1 MTLEYGYTSL
11 NKKGEELCGDKVETL
26 HTPEG
31 YTLVLADGLGSG
43 VKANILSTLTSK
55 ILCTM
60 MAAGIPLSDCIDT
73 IIGSLPVCK
82 VRGVAYSTFSILS
95 LDEGGKGYLVEFDN
109 PPAVYLRD
117 GKFLDVAKQERI
129 YQGKHVSVAEVDMQ
143 ENDLIM
149 LMSDG
154 VIHAGVGESLNFGWD
169 VAEIREFAE
178 IQYDDTLSAATMA
191 SILANACWSLYGRH
205 PGDDTTVLAV
215 KKRADAVANVMIGPP
230 VDRDC
235 DEQAVR
241 TFMAM
246 PGKKIV
252 CGGTSSQVVARVL
265 GKELTTSFDY
275 PDKEVPPIGYIDGVD
290 LVCEGVLTLKR
301 MLDHARAYADVK
313 DPEIKQFKGRDGA
326 SLLAQELLINAST
339 VNLFVGRNVN
349 LAHEGLEIDNKTKLD
364 SVSALVT
371 ILKRL
376 GKTVTVK
383 YN

>member
-26 HTPEG
+26 HTPDG

-60 MAAGIPLSDCIDT
+60 IAAGIPLNECIDT

-82 VRGVAYSTFSILS
+82 VRGVAYSTFSILAV
-95 LDEGGKGYLVEFDN
+95 DAVGKGYLVNFDN
-109 PPAVYLRD
+109 PPPVYLRD
-117 GKFLDVAKQERI
+117 GKFLELKKEERD
-129 YQGKHVSVAEVDMQ
+129 YQNKRIAVSEVDMQ

-149 LMSDG
+149 MMSDG

-169 VAEIREFAE
+169 VKEIREFSE
-178 IQYDDTLSAATMA
+178 IQYDDTLTANTMA

-215 KKRADAVANVMIGPP
+215 KKRATRTANMMIGPP
-230 VDRDC
+230 VDKERD
-235 DEQAVR
+235 EEAVR
-241 TFMAM
+241 TFMGM
-246 PGKKIV
+246 PGRKNV

-265 GKELTTSFDY
+265 GRELTTSFDY
-275 PDKEVPPIGYIDGVD
+275 PDKDVPPIGFIDGVD

-313 DPEIKQFKGRDGA
+313 SPEIKQFKGRDGA
-326 SLLAQELLINAST
+326 SLLAQELLINAT
-339 VNLFVGRNVN
+339 DVNLFVGRNVN
-349 LAHEGLEIDNKTKLD
+349 QAHEGLNIDNKTKLD
-364 SVSALVT
+364 GVATLASILKGLGKNVT
-371 ILKRL
+371 I
-376 GKTVTVK
+376 K